1 MNLSNIFRALVL
13 TQVILGLVAFT
24 IAERNPV
31 LLLVVGGLAALSWAI
46 SEGPTGRPLPHWA
59 VMIGAMGAVAW
70 LLVDLVRQQGQVP
83 LATGHF
89 IMWLQVVMLY
99 GKKTNREYGEL
110 LVLSVLLMVSA
121 SAFSA
126 ELIYGVML
134 IGYCVLTLFTVL
146 VFHLKVTTDGVAE
159 NNRRAAPDPALVS
172 PPNPVRGRG
181 YRWHFRATALGVGA
195 AVAGLSA
202 LIFIAI
208 PRSGD
213 PSLNADMGGKGAGG
227 KTGFSARVSMSDGGP
242 GEPTNRDP
250 VLHFYLEQDNVRIDP
265 ASNPDFK
272 YLLRGAML
280 DSFDPATGIWQRS
293 QASASQDIRVD
304 MKPDGLTLLPRVEAG
319 DATLAIVQIR
329 RRDEPNVF
337 TFFSPDWAYI
347 PEAKQMIFNPVDR
360 QIAINDAKLKT
371 FEYRVNCLATKAPQ
385 ETQELLAKW
394 QQARAAGKTEGF
406 LKPVP
411 ELTESELNEEKKK
424 EKALKASQIGK
435 YARGMRAKTDALEK
449 FTLKVL
455 DGYGLKRNPDLIK
468 DDNDPLIA
476 QALCDYLQKN
486 YEYKTDSKTVPRG
499 KDPVLYFLEDEKSGH
514 CERFAGAL
522 AGMARS
528 VGMTARVVTGF
539 LSADYNTVGK
549 YYLARQSNA
558 HAWVEI
564 YDANLGWITFDPT
577 PASAVS
583 GFREPMGWGRWV
595 NDFYDHYQYRWI
607 STVITYDSVA
617 RERVMGDVTESMTE
631 IGGGGSWMSSAIDWA
646 QKRLQGWQLDKVT
659 LSLIVIIMLALAMG
673 VGLLVRIAYVRRQ
686 RMTALQLTA
695 LPRAQRRQLASRL
708 KFYLQMLDML
718 ERHGYNRPSW
728 QSPFGYAKD
737 LAKRSPAISKPVV
750 QLTEL
755 FYEIRFGYRDMDA
768 ERKEKVAT
776 TLQELEKALMARA

>member
-13 TQVILGLVAFT
+13 SQVILGLLAFT

-31 LLLVVGGLAALSWAI
+31 LLLVVGGLAALSWAV

-59 VMIGAMGAVAW
+59 VMLGALGAVAW
-70 LLVDLVRQQGQVP
+70 LLVDLVRQAGQVP

-134 IGYCVLTLFTVL
+134 IAYCVLTLFTVL
-146 VFHLKVTTDGVAE
+146 VFHLKITTDGVTE

-172 PPNPVRGRG
+172 APNHVRGRG
-181 YRWHFRATALGVGA
+181 YKLHFRLTALAVGTL
-195 AVAGLSA
+195 VAGLSA
-202 LIFIAI
+202 LIFIAL
-208 PRSGD
+208 PRTGESNVG
-213 PSLNADMGGKGAGG
+213 ADMGGKGAGS
-227 KTGFSARVSMSDGGP
+227 KTGFSTRVSMTDGGP
-242 GEPTNRDP
+242 GESVNRDP
-250 VLHFYLEQDNVRIDP
+250 VLHFYLEQEGNRIDP
-265 ASNPDFK
+265 GSNPDFK

-280 DSFDPATGIWQRS
+280 DNFDANTGIWQRS

-304 MKPDGLTLLPRVEAG
+304 MKPEGLTLLPRVEAG
-319 DATLAIVQIR
+319 DPTLAIIQIR
-329 RRDEPNVF
+329 RREEPNLF
-337 TFFSPDWAYI
+337 TFWAPDWAYI
-347 PEAKQMIFNPVDR
+347 ADAKQMVFNPVDR
-360 QIAINDAKLKT
+360 QMAINDSKLKT
-371 FEYRVNCLATKAPQ
+371 FEYRVNCLTTKAPDEAQ
-385 ETQELLAKW
+385 SLLAKW
-394 QQARAAGKTEGF
+394 QKARADGKTEGVLVDAATLPPDPPEKS
-406 LKPVP
+406 LKP
-411 ELTESELNEEKKK
+411 
-424 EKALKASQIGK
+424 SQIGR
-435 YARGMRAKTDALEK
+435 YARGYKAKNDALRAY
-449 FTLKVL
+449 TLKVL
-455 DGYGLKRNPDLIK
+455 EGYGLTRDPDRVR

-486 YEYKTDSKTVPRG
+486 YEYKIDSKTVPRG

-514 CERFAGAL
+514 CERFAGSL
-522 AGMARS
+522 GGMCRS
-528 VGMTARVVTGF
+528 IGMTARVVTGF

-558 HAWVEI
+558 HAWVEV
-564 YDANLGWITFDPT
+564 YDSKLGWITMDPT
-577 PASAVS
+577 PPAAVS
-583 GFREPMGWGRWV
+583 GFREPMGWARWAT
-595 NDFYDHYQYRWI
+595 DFYEHYQYRWV
-607 STVITYDSVA
+607 STVIAYDVVA
-617 RERVMGDVTESMTE
+617 RERALGEVSESMAE
-631 IGGGGSWMSSAIDWA
+631 IGGGSSWMNTSFDWVT
-646 QKRLQGWQLDKVT
+646 KRLSGWQMDRFT
-659 LSLIVIIMLALAMG
+659 LILIVIIMLALVMG

-708 KFYLQMLDML
+708 KFYLTMLDML

-755 FYEIRFGYRDMDA
+755 FYEIRFGYRDLDA
-768 ERKEKVAT
+768 ERRDKVNS
-776 TLQELEKALMARA
+776 TLKELETALMSRA

>member
-13 TQVILGLVAFT
+13 TQVILGLLAFT

-59 VMIGAMGAVAW
+59 VMLGAMGAVAW

-99 GKKTNREYGEL
+99 GRKTNREYGEL

-121 SAFSA
+121 SAFSS

-134 IGYCVLTLFTVL
+134 IVYCVLTLFTVL
-146 VFHLKVTTDGVAE
+146 VFHLKVTTDGVTE

-172 PPNPVRGRG
+172 APNPVRGRG
-181 YRWHFRATALGVGA
+181 YRWHFRAMAVVVGSS
-195 AVAGLSA
+195 VAGLSA

-213 PSLNADMGGKGAGG
+213 PNFNADMGGKGSGG
-227 KTGFSARVSMSDGGP
+227 KTGFSTRVSMSDGGP
-242 GEPTNRDP
+242 GEATNRDP
-250 VLHFYLEQDNVRIDP
+250 VLHFYLEQDGVRIDP

-280 DSFDPATGIWQRS
+280 DNFDPNTGIWQRS

-304 MKPDGLTLLPRVEAG
+304 MKAEGLTLLPRVEAG
-319 DATLAIVQIR
+319 DPTLAIVQIR
-329 RRDEPNVF
+329 RREEPNVF
-337 TFFSPDWAYI
+337 TLWSPDWIYI
-347 PEAKQMIFNPVDR
+347 EGAKQMIFNPVDR
-360 QIAINDAKLKT
+360 QVAINDAKLKS
-371 FEYRVNCLATKAPQ
+371 FEYRINCLSTNATQ
-385 ETQELLAKW
+385 ESQELLAKW
-394 QQARAAGKTEGF
+394 QQARKDGKTEGF
-406 LKPVP
+406 LKDFSSLPP
-411 ELTESELNEEKKK
+411 ELPEKS
-424 EKALKASQIGK
+424 LKPSQIGR
-435 YARGMRAKTDALEK
+435 YARGMRAKTDALK
-449 FTLKVL
+449 DYTLKVL
-455 DGYGLKRNPDLIK
+455 EGYGLTRDSERVR

-486 YEYKTDSKTVPRG
+486 YEYKTDTKSVPRG
-499 KDPVLYFLEDEKSGH
+499 KDPVMYFLEDDKSGH
-514 CERFAGAL
+514 CERFAGTL

-549 YYLARQSNA
+549 YFLARQSNA
-558 HAWVEI
+558 HAWVEV
-564 YDANLGWITFDPT
+564 YDANQGWITFDPT
-577 PASAVS
+577 PPAAVS
-583 GFREPMGWGRWV
+583 GFREPMGWNRWLS
-595 NDFYDHYQYRWI
+595 DFYDHYQYRWV

-617 RERVMGDVTESMTE
+617 RERVMGDVTESVTE
-631 IGGGGSWMSSAIDWA
+631 IGGTGSWMNSAVEWFS
-646 QKRLQGWQLDKVT
+646 KKLSGWQVDRVT
-659 LSLIVIIMLALAMG
+659 LILIVIIMLALTMG

-755 FYEIRFGYRDMDA
+755 FYEIRFGYRDMDT
-768 ERKEKVAT
+768 ERKERVAS